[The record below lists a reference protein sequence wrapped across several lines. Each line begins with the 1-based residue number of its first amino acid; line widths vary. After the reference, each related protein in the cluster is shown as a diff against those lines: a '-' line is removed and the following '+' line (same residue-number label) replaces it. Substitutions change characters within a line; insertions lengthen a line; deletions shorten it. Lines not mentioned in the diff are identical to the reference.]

1 MRKYLSLTLSLLFIL
16 TSCAPAT
23 FVPREMPQLQFE
35 KTPYYH
41 VDLSNIPKPEAI
53 KPIYVDENF
62 EQTTPDKAKYV
73 LLTAEEYAKIGAL
86 LKLCK
91 AYKQVIQQQEVIINS
106 HVDIINSLKEFVEL
120 ERLKAKEYQNLWA
133 DSENAYRHEQY
144 YHKLDNAINKG
155 TFGLLSLGVIVALI
169 AL

>member
-1 MRKYLSLTLSLLFIL
+1 MKKLICLMLCTAFIL
-16 TSCAPAT
+16 CSCAPAK
-23 FVPREMPQLQFE
+23 FIPREMSKLNFE
-35 KTPYYH
+35 KTPYYN
-41 VDLSNIPKPEAI
+41 VNLSNIPKPEAI

-62 EQTTPDKAKYV
+62 EQATPDKAKFV
-73 LLTAEEYAKIGAL
+73 LLTSEEYAKIGGL

-91 AYKQVIQQQEVIINS
+91 VYKDIIKQQEVIVNN

-120 ERLKAKEYQNLWA
+120 ERMKAKEYQSLYA
-133 DSENAYRHEQY
+133 DSENAYRSEQY

-155 TFGLLSLGVIVALI
+155 TFSLLSLGIIVALI